1 MSWLHDRG
9 TVGECFK
16 DEETFGVAISCRNGQ
31 HIDGLQEVDLFV
43 TIYLASV
50 VENFSQAEL
59 INLPLDVLEVS
70 FVAFAQV
77 ARDMQP

>member
-9 TVGECFK
+9 AVGECFK
-16 DEETFGVAISCRNGQ
+16 DEEPFGVAIGCRYRQ
-31 HIDGLQEVDLFV
+31 HIHGLQEVDLFV

-59 INLPLDVLEVS
+59 INALLDVLEIS
-70 FVAFAQV
+70 FGTFAQV
-77 ARDMQP
+77 AGYMQP